1 MVHNFNMARLIE
13 FDRHKALESAMLLF
27 WRQGY
32 SAASLSQL
40 LEAMRISRSS
50 FYAAFTDKR
59 SIYIEAL
66 TLFSQRTNVVLV
78 SVEDE
83 KNPGNAIKNFFEHT
97 LFSVPERRMRRGCM
111 MVNTV
116 LELADV
122 DQGLSILAAQKLD
135 EIERA
140 FEVCFE
146 RALNSGTFSTQ
157 QTAKELAQFVMTVN
171 QGLRVASR
179 KDTSKKDLQNIL
191 QTTIAVLGLAA

>member
-1 MVHNFNMARLIE
+1 MARLIE

-32 SAASLSQL
+32 NVTSLSQL
-40 LEAMRISRSS
+40 LEAMAISRSS
-50 FYAAFTDKR
+50 FYAAFIDKR

-66 TLFSQRTNVVLV
+66 TLFSQRTNSVLL
-78 SVEDE
+78 SVADDR
-83 KNPGNAIKNFFEHT
+83 NPGNAIKNFFEHT

-122 DQGLSILAAQKLD
+122 DQGLSILASQKLD

-146 RALNSGTFSTQ
+146 RALESGTFSNQ
-157 QTAKELAQFVMTVN
+157 QTAKELAQFVMTIN
-171 QGLRVASR
+171 QGLRVSSR
-179 KDTSKKDLQNIL
+179 KDISKKDLQNIL
-191 QTTIAVLGLAA
+191 TTTTSVLGLAA

>member
-1 MVHNFNMARLIE
+1 MARLIE
-13 FDRHKALESAMLLF
+13 FDRQKALESAMLLF

-40 LEAMRISRSS
+40 LEAMAISRSS

-66 TLFSQRTNVVLV
+66 TLFSQRTNVVLL
-78 SVEDE
+78 SVEDD

>member
-1 MVHNFNMARLIE
+1 MARLIE

-32 SAASLSQL
+32 NVTSLSQL
-40 LEAMRISRSS
+40 LEAMAISRSS
-50 FYAAFTDKR
+50 FYAAFIDKR

-66 TLFSQRTNVVLV
+66 TLFSQRTNSVLL
-78 SVEDE
+78 SVADDR
-83 KNPGNAIKNFFEHT
+83 NPGNAIKNFFEHT

-122 DQGLSILAAQKLD
+122 DQGLSILASQKLD

-146 RALNSGTFSTQ
+146 RALESGTFSSQ
-157 QTAKELAQFVMTVN
+157 QTAKELAQFVMTIN
-171 QGLRVASR
+171 QGLRVSSR
-179 KDTSKKDLQNIL
+179 KDISKKDLQNIL
-191 QTTIAVLGLAA
+191 TTTTAVLGLAA

>member
-1 MVHNFNMARLIE
+1 MARLIE
-13 FDRHKALESAMLLF
+13 FDRNKALESAMLLF

-32 SAASLSQL
+32 NATSLRQL
-40 LEAMRISRSS
+40 LEAMAISRSS

-59 SIYIEAL
+59 SVYIEAL
-66 TLFSQRTNVVLV
+66 TLFSQRTNSVLL
-78 SVEDE
+78 SVEDD

-122 DQGLSILAAQKLD
+122 DQGLSILASQKLD

-146 RALNSGTFSTQ
+146 RALESGTFSSQ
-157 QTAKELAQFVMTVN
+157 QTAKELAQFVMTIN
-171 QGLRVASR
+171 QGLRVSSR
-179 KDTSKKDLQNIL
+179 KDISKKDLQNIL
-191 QTTIAVLGLAA
+191 TTTTAVLGLAA

>member
-1 MVHNFNMARLIE
+1 MVHNFSMARLIE
-13 FDRHKALESAMLLF
+13 FDRQKALESAMLLF

-40 LEAMRISRSS
+40 LEAMAISRSS

-66 TLFSQRTNVVLV
+66 TLFSQRTNVVLL
-78 SVEDE
+78 SVEDD

>member
-1 MVHNFNMARLIE
+1 MVQNLYMARLIE

-32 SAASLSQL
+32 NATSLSQL
-40 LEAMRISRSS
+40 LEAMVISRSS

-59 SIYIEAL
+59 SIFIEAL
-66 TLFSQRTNVVLV
+66 ILFSQRTNSVLL
-78 SVEDE
+78 SVKDDN
-83 KNPGNAIKNFFEHT
+83 NPGNAIKIFFEHT
-97 LFSVPERRMRRGCM
+97 LLCVPERRMRRGCM

-116 LELADV
+116 LELADI
-122 DQGLSILAAQKLD
+122 DQGLSILASQKLD

-146 RALNSGTFSTQ
+146 RALNSRTFSSQ

-179 KDTSKKDLQNIL
+179 KDISKKYLQNIL
-191 QTTIAVLGLAA
+191 TTTIAVLGLAA

>member
-1 MVHNFNMARLIE
+1 MARLIE
-13 FDRHKALESAMLLF
+13 FDRDKALESAMLLF

-32 SAASLSQL
+32 NATSLSQL
-40 LEAMRISRSS
+40 LEAMAISRSS

-59 SIYIEAL
+59 SVYIEAL
-66 TLFSQRTNVVLV
+66 TLFSQRTNSVLL
-78 SVEDE
+78 SVADDR
-83 KNPGNAIKNFFEHT
+83 NPGNAIKNFFEHT

-122 DQGLSILAAQKLD
+122 DQGLSILASQKLD

-146 RALNSGTFSTQ
+146 RALESGTFSSQ
-157 QTAKELAQFVMTVN
+157 QTAKELAQFVMTIN
-171 QGLRVASR
+171 QGLRVSSR
-179 KDTSKKDLQNIL
+179 KDISKKDLQNIL
-191 QTTIAVLGLAA
+191 TTTTSVLGLAA

>member
-1 MVHNFNMARLIE
+1 MARLIE
-13 FDRHKALESAMLLF
+13 FDRDKALESAMLLF

-32 SAASLSQL
+32 NATSLSQL
-40 LEAMRISRSS
+40 LEAMAISRSS

-59 SIYIEAL
+59 SVYIEAL
-66 TLFSQRTNVVLV
+66 TLFSQRTSSVLL
-78 SVEDE
+78 SVEDDR
-83 KNPGNAIKNFFEHT
+83 NPGNAIKNFFEHT

-122 DQGLSILAAQKLD
+122 DQGLSILASQKLD

-146 RALNSGTFSTQ
+146 RALESETFSSQ
-157 QTAKELAQFVMTVN
+157 QTAKELAQFVMTIN
-171 QGLRVASR
+171 QGLRVSSR
-179 KDTSKKDLQNIL
+179 KDSSKKDLQNIL
-191 QTTIAVLGLAA
+191 TTTTAVLGLAA

>member
-1 MVHNFNMARLIE
+1 MARLIE
-13 FDRHKALESAMLLF
+13 FDRDKALESAMLLF

-32 SAASLSQL
+32 NATSLSQL
-40 LEAMRISRSS
+40 LEAMAISRSS

-59 SIYIEAL
+59 SVYIEAL
-66 TLFSQRTNVVLV
+66 TLFSQRTNSVLL
-78 SVEDE
+78 SVEDDR
-83 KNPGNAIKNFFEHT
+83 NTGNAIKNFFEHT

-122 DQGLSILAAQKLD
+122 DQGLSILASQKLD

-146 RALNSGTFSTQ
+146 RALESGTFSSQ
-157 QTAKELAQFVMTVN
+157 QTAKELAQFVMTIN
-171 QGLRVASR
+171 QGLRVSSR
-179 KDTSKKDLQNIL
+179 KDISKKDLQNIL
-191 QTTIAVLGLAA
+191 TTTTSVLGLAA

>member
-1 MVHNFNMARLIE
+1 MARLIE
-13 FDRHKALESAMLLF
+13 FDRDKALESAMLLF

-32 SAASLSQL
+32 NATSLSQL
-40 LEAMRISRSS
+40 LEAMAISRSS

-59 SIYIEAL
+59 SVYIAAL
-66 TLFSQRTNVVLV
+66 TLFSQRTNSVLL
-78 SVEDE
+78 SVADDR
-83 KNPGNAIKNFFEHT
+83 NPGNAIKNFFEHT

-122 DQGLSILAAQKLD
+122 DQGLSILASQKLD

-146 RALNSGTFSTQ
+146 RALESGTFSSQ
-157 QTAKELAQFVMTVN
+157 QTAKELAQFVMTIN
-171 QGLRVASR
+171 QGLRVSSR
-179 KDTSKKDLQNIL
+179 KDISKKDLQNIL
-191 QTTIAVLGLAA
+191 TTTTAVLGLAA

>member
-1 MVHNFNMARLIE
+1 MARLIE
-13 FDRHKALESAMLLF
+13 FDRDKAFESEMLLF

-32 SAASLSQL
+32 NATSLSQL
-40 LEAMRISRSS
+40 LEATAISRSS

-59 SIYIEAL
+59 RVYIEAL
-66 TLFSQRTNVVLV
+66 TLFSQRTNSVLL
-78 SVEDE
+78 SVEDDR
-83 KNPGNAIKNFFEHT
+83 NHGNAIKNFFEHT

-122 DQGLSILAAQKLD
+122 DQGLSILASQKLD

-146 RALNSGTFSTQ
+146 RALESGTFSSQ
-157 QTAKELAQFVMTVN
+157 QTAKELAQFVMTIN
-171 QGLRVASR
+171 QGLRVSSR
-179 KDTSKKDLQNIL
+179 KDISKKDLQNIL
-191 QTTIAVLGLAA
+191 TTTTAVLGLAA

>member
-1 MVHNFNMARLIE
+1 MARLIE
-13 FDRHKALESAMLLF
+13 FDRDKALESAMLLF

-32 SAASLSQL
+32 NATSLSQL
-40 LEAMRISRSS
+40 LEAMAISRSS

-59 SIYIEAL
+59 SVYIEAL
-66 TLFSQRTNVVLV
+66 TLFSQRTNSVFL
-78 SVEDE
+78 SVEDDR
-83 KNPGNAIKNFFEHT
+83 NPGNAIKNFFEHT

-122 DQGLSILAAQKLD
+122 DQGLSILASQKLD

-146 RALNSGTFSTQ
+146 RALESGTFSSQ
-157 QTAKELAQFVMTVN
+157 QTAKELAQFVMTIN
-171 QGLRVASR
+171 QGLRVSSR
-179 KDTSKKDLQNIL
+179 KDISKKDLQNIL
-191 QTTIAVLGLAA
+191 TTTTSVLGLAA

>member
-1 MVHNFNMARLIE
+1 MARLIE
-13 FDRHKALESAMLLF
+13 FDRDKALESAMLLF

-32 SAASLSQL
+32 NATSLSQL
-40 LEAMRISRSS
+40 LEAMAISRSS

-59 SIYIEAL
+59 SVYIEAL
-66 TLFSQRTNVVLV
+66 TLFSQRTNSVLS
-78 SVEDE
+78 SVEDDR
-83 KNPGNAIKNFFEHT
+83 NPGNAIKNFFEHT

-122 DQGLSILAAQKLD
+122 DQGLSILASQKLD

-146 RALNSGTFSTQ
+146 RALESGTFSSQ
-157 QTAKELAQFVMTVN
+157 QTAKELAQFVMTIN
-171 QGLRVASR
+171 QGLRVSSR
-179 KDTSKKDLQNIL
+179 KDISKKDLQNIL
-191 QTTIAVLGLAA
+191 TTTTSVLGLAA

>member
-1 MVHNFNMARLIE
+1 MARLIE
-13 FDRHKALESAMLLF
+13 FDRDKALESAMLLF

-32 SAASLSQL
+32 NATSLSQL
-40 LEAMRISRSS
+40 LEAMAISRSS

-59 SIYIEAL
+59 SVYIEAL
-66 TLFSQRTNVVLV
+66 TLFSQRTNSVLL
-78 SVEDE
+78 SVADDR
-83 KNPGNAIKNFFEHT
+83 NPGNAIKNFFEHT

-122 DQGLSILAAQKLD
+122 DQGLSILASQKLD

-146 RALNSGTFSTQ
+146 RALESGTFSSQ
-157 QTAKELAQFVMTVN
+157 QTAKELAQFVMTIN
-171 QGLRVASR
+171 QGLRVSSR
-179 KDTSKKDLQNIL
+179 KDISKKDLQNIL
-191 QTTIAVLGLAA
+191 TTTTAVLGLAA

>member
-1 MVHNFNMARLIE
+1 MARLIE

-32 SAASLSQL
+32 NVTSLSQL
-40 LEAMRISRSS
+40 LEAMAISRSS
-50 FYAAFTDKR
+50 FYAAFIDKR

-66 TLFSQRTNVVLV
+66 TLFSQRTNSVLL
-78 SVEDE
+78 SVADDR
-83 KNPGNAIKNFFEHT
+83 NPGNAIKNFFEHT

-122 DQGLSILAAQKLD
+122 DQGLSILASQKLD

-146 RALNSGTFSTQ
+146 RALESGTFSSQ
-157 QTAKELAQFVMTVN
+157 QTAKELAQFVMTIN
-171 QGLRVASR
+171 QGLRVSSR
-179 KDTSKKDLQNIL
+179 KDISKKDLQNIL
-191 QTTIAVLGLAA
+191 TTTTSVLGLAA

>member
-1 MVHNFNMARLIE
+1 MARLIE

>member
-1 MVHNFNMARLIE
+1 MARLIE
-13 FDRHKALESAMLLF
+13 FDRDKALESAMLLF

-32 SAASLSQL
+32 NATSLSQL
-40 LEAMRISRSS
+40 LEAMAISRSS

-59 SIYIEAL
+59 SVYIEAL
-66 TLFSQRTNVVLV
+66 TLFSQRTNSVLL
-78 SVEDE
+78 SVEDDR
-83 KNPGNAIKNFFEHT
+83 NPCNAIKNFFEHT

-122 DQGLSILAAQKLD
+122 DQGLSILASQKLD

-146 RALNSGTFSTQ
+146 RALESGTFSSQ
-157 QTAKELAQFVMTVN
+157 QTAKELAQFVMTIN
-171 QGLRVASR
+171 QGLRVSSR
-179 KDTSKKDLQNIL
+179 KDISKKDLQNIL
-191 QTTIAVLGLAA
+191 TTTTSVLGLAA

>member
-1 MVHNFNMARLIE
+1 MVHNFSMARLIE

-40 LEAMRISRSS
+40 LEAMGISRSS

-179 KDTSKKDLQNIL
+179 KDTSKKDLHNIL